1 MAPSPTTSPAAR
13 VMLASAVLTLMFAFG
28 IGAGFYFYPKVFP
41 EIAGSAGHD
50 DHDQDDHAHEEE
62 GEHLDLTQQAAAN
75 LQLKLGTLQ
84 QGDYWKSILLPAQV
98 VEIPG
103 QSDLAVS
110 APVTG
115 VVSRVDVLP
124 GQSLL
129 PNQSMF
135 EIQLTDEALTD
146 AQSKLLTTLT
156 TQEVKKQELDR
167 LRPLIETGAVSGIK
181 SRELEYEL
189 KQLIAQQAVLTQELL
204 GRGLPKS
211 TIDGIVANREL
222 ATALTVMSPS
232 YVQTHSSLPK
242 STGYSVENLT
252 VHPGMAVDRGTLLC
266 NVAYHA
272 ELYIKGTAFEADLP
286 ILNRIAE
293 NGWDISLEV
302 PQSEL
307 TIESEM
313 LGSVKLLRV
322 DNHVSEASQTV
333 YFYARVPNRVTREQS
348 EQNRIF
354 EQWMF
359 RPGQRL
365 HLRLPVEQW
374 RDQLVLPAS
383 AVVVDGPNVLVF
395 AKHEET
401 SLDVS
406 PYQKGPREFPK
417 IEPVV
422 HLSPATKVGPTMLN
436 VQVVDSDLE
445 LEPVPV
451 RMLYRD
457 DRTVVLANDGSLRPD
472 MKIAMNNAQALYLAM
487 KMKAGGGGH
496 HHDHDH

>member
-1 MAPSPTTSPAAR
+1 MSQSPVLSSATR
-13 VMLASAVLTLMFAFG
+13 VIFASAVLTMIFAAG
-28 IGAGFYFYPKVFP
+28 IGAGLYFYPKVFP
-41 EIAGSAGHD
+41 GAATAELHD
-50 DHDQDDHAHEEE
+50 DHAADSHDHDAE
-62 GEHLDLTQQAAAN
+62 GEHLDLTKQAAAN

-115 VVSRVDVLP
+115 VISRVDVLP

-181 SRELEYEL
+181 ARELEYEL
-189 KQLIAQQAVLTQELL
+189 KQLTAQQAVLTQELL

-222 ATALTVMSPS
+222 ATALTVLSPS
-232 YVQTHSSLPK
+232 YVKVHNSLPR
-242 STGYSVENLT
+242 STGYSVEDLT

-272 ELYIKGTAFEADLP
+272 ELYIKGAAFEADLP

-293 NGWDISLEV
+293 NDWEIALEL

-307 TIESEM
+307 TGDGTA

-322 DNHVSEASQTV
+322 ENHVSEASQTV
-333 YFYARVPNRVTREQS
+333 YFYARVSNHVTREQS
-348 EQNRIF
+348 EQNRLF

-365 HLRLPVEQW
+365 HLRLPVELW

-395 AKHEET
+395 AKHQHE
-401 SLDVS
+401 S
-406 PYQKGPREFPK
+406 PFRRRSMEFPK
-417 IEPVV
+417 VEPVS
-422 HLSPATKVGPTMLN
+422 HIALQSRVGPTMTN
-436 VQVVDSDLE
+436 IERVDSDIE

-457 DRTVVLANDGSLRPD
+457 DQTVILANDGGLRPD
-472 MKIAMNNAQALYLAM
+472 MRIALNNAQALYLAM
-487 KMKAGGGGH
+487 KLKAGGSGH
-496 HHDHDH
+496 QHDHDH

>member
-1 MAPSPTTSPAAR
+1 MAQGPTSSPAAR
-13 VMLASAVLTLMFAFG
+13 VMFASAVLTLIFG
-28 IGAGFYFYPKVFP
+28 FGTGTGFYFYPKVFP
-41 EIAGSAGHD
+41 QLSSAE
-50 DHDQDDHAHEEE
+50 DHVEHGTDHAHEDE
-62 GEHLDLTQQAAAN
+62 GEHLDLTKQAAAN

-115 VVSRVDVLP
+115 IVSRVDVLP
-124 GQSLL
+124 GQSLM
-129 PNQSMF
+129 PNLTMF

-156 TQEVKKQELDR
+156 SQEVKRQELDR
-167 LRPLIETGAVSGIK
+167 LRPLIESGAVSGTK

-189 KQLIAQQAVLTQELL
+189 KQLTAQQAVLTQELL

-222 ATALTVMSPS
+222 ATALTVLSPA
-232 YVQTHSSLPK
+232 YVQTQPNLPR

-252 VHPGMAVDRGTLLC
+252 VHPGMAVERGTLLC

-286 ILNRIAE
+286 ILNRVAE
-293 NGWDISLEV
+293 NGWDISLEL

-307 TIESEM
+307 TNEQDL

-333 YFYARVPNRVTREQS
+333 HFYARVSNRVTREQS
-348 EQNRIF
+348 EQDRVF

-365 HLRLPVEQW
+365 HLRLPVELW
-374 RDQLVLPAS
+374 RDQLILPAS

-395 AKHEET
+395 AQHQEP
-401 SLDVS
+401 SLNVS
-406 PYQKGPREFPK
+406 PYQKGAREFPK

-422 HLSPATKVGPTMLN
+422 HLSKSTTIAPTMAN
-436 VQVVDSDLE
+436 VEAVDVDLE
-445 LEPVPV
+445 LEPIPV

-457 DRTVVLANDGSLRPD
+457 DRTVVLANDGGLRPD
-472 MKIAMNNAQALYLAM
+472 MKIALNNAQALYLAM